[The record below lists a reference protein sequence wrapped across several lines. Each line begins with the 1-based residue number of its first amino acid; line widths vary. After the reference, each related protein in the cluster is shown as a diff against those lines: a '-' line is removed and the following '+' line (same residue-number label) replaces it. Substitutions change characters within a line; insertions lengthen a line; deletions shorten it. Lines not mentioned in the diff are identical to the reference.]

1 MLNFILTQDFLILQE
16 NTFHSKQLV
25 GCGTIKVTMHDDI
38 DSRNNYLGS
47 YPLLDLLVI
56 GS

>member
-25 GCGTIKVTMHDDI
+25 GCGTIEVTMHDDI
-38 DSRNNYLGS
+38 HSRNNYLGS